1 MRSPLMLVSRTPL
14 ENPCLLACSKWS
26 EGAHAL
32 EAIGCVVLTVDVTK
46 QEMIDAALKEVEDQL
61 KEKKLA
67 LYGLVNNAGIN
78 VTGGPMEWNSPEMV
92 EKQLNVNTMG
102 VVRVTRSFL
111 PLIRAAKGICLTAFV
126 PDMSVSFMRL
136 MVYGFMQDASSMFA
150 VWLPTLWD
158 PK

>member
-1 MRSPLMLVSRTPL
+1 MEKEGCHVL
-14 ENPCLLACSKWS
+14 EM
-26 EGAHAL
+26 
-32 EAIGCVVLTVDVTK
+32 DVTK
-46 QEMIDAALKEVEDQL
+46 QAMIDATLATVEGQL
-61 KEKKLA
+61 KTKKL
-67 LYGLVNNAGIN
+67 LLHGIVNNAGIN

-92 EKQLNVNTMG
+92 EKQLNVNIMG

-136 MVYGFMQDASSMFA
+136 MVYDFMQDASSMFA